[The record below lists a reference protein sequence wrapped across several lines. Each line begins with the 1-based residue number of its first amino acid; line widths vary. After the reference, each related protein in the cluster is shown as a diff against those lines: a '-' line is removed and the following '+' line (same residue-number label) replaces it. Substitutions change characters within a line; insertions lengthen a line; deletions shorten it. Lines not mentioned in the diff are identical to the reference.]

1 MPLLAHLVGPSK
13 QVENSDH
20 LLKRA
25 QALFDGHGDAMD
37 THDRDLALSLL
48 QQYANLSSTNLTC
61 SNTEK
66 LQRPSTRPRDQVS
79 SHSNQAS
86 ATVLR

>member
-1 MPLLAHLVGPSK
+1 MPFFDFPVLAHLIAPSK

-25 QALFDGHGDAMD
+25 QALFDGHRDAMD

-48 QQYANLSSTNLTC
+48 Q
-61 SNTEK
+61 
-66 LQRPSTRPRDQVS
+66 
-79 SHSNQAS
+79 
-86 ATVLR
+86 